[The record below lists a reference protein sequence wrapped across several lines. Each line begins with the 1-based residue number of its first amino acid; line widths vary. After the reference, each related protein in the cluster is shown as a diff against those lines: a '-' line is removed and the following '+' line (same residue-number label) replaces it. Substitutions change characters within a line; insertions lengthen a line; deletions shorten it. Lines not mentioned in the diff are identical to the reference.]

1 MMSNFFVFL
10 SFFAPP
16 FVFDFRFAAFFS
28 FPSAMGIAEKLGRSL
43 LRSSSFL
50 FVRCLKRD
58 DDGDDDEGGL
68 ATMTTAVV
76 GDYWPLTTVFGRQ
89 EKRGKLISVECLLP
103 TTGTHS
109 FAGQNTLRQPK

>member
-1 MMSNFFVFL
+1 ME
-10 SFFAPP
+10 
-16 FVFDFRFAAFFS
+16 
-28 FPSAMGIAEKLGRSL
+28 IAKKLGRSL

-68 ATMTTAVV
+68 ATMTMAVA

-89 EKRGKLISVECLLP
+89 EAGKADQRRVPSADHW
-103 TTGTHS
+103 HS
-109 FAGQNTLRQPK
+109 LVCWTKHTAPA